1 MEDRKYIQMQ
11 KQRKK
16 KFSLFVVIA
25 RFIPLIGIM
34 WLPNNQYAKLF
45 AIYQFFTSGLIA
57 IISMLY
63 YLNVL

>member
-1 MEDRKYIQMQ
+1 MNTENVKSEDSKLPI
-11 KQRKK
+11 
-16 KFSLFVVIA
+16 LVVIA

-34 WLPNNQYAKLF
+34 WLPNNRYAKLF
-45 AIYQFFTSGLIA
+45 AIYHFFASGVIA

>member
-1 MEDRKYIQMQ
+1 MNSNKPQ
-11 KQRKK
+11 KPQ
-16 KFSLFVVIA
+16 LNILVVIA

-34 WLPNNQYAKLF
+34 WLPNNRYAKLF
-45 AIYQFFTSGLIA
+45 AIYHFFTSGVIA

>member
-1 MEDRKYIQMQ
+1 MNIENVKSENSKLPI
-11 KQRKK
+11 
-16 KFSLFVVIA
+16 LVVIA

-34 WLPNNQYAKLF
+34 LLPNNKYTKLF
-45 AIYQFFTSGLIA
+45 AIYHFFISGVIA